1 MENKLFKTDYTKK
14 LYKIEIIVCQNGNE
28 FRVEPIEKDH
38 NISYDSLI
46 GTLEIT
52 KIGLIDKQR
61 KMNKKQFKK
70 QKEQVEQAEPRLLN
84 CYEILGIKQP
94 NKPNKNK

>member
-14 LYKIEIIVCQNGNE
+14 LYKIEIIVCQ
-28 FRVEPIEKDH
+28 
-38 NISYDSLI
+38 
-46 GTLEIT
+46 
-52 KIGLIDKQR
+52 
-61 KMNKKQFKK
+61 K

-94 NKPNKNK
+94 NKPNKNKKP